1 MFDGHARKVVDR
13 GVAPIGRYL
22 SRVGVTPDV
31 LTALGLAM
39 SVATA
44 ITIGSG
50 HTLVGFFLLLGSV
63 FPDLFD
69 GAVAKASGRA
79 SARGAFFD
87 SVADRVTD
95 GFLLGGIA
103 WHLQSDPGGR
113 APMLALAVLGVS
125 LLISYERAKAESLG
139 YDAKGGL
146 MERAER
152 IIAICVGLVFRVM
165 VPILWLMLILTSVTA
180 VQRFVKVWRQ
190 ASATVPG
197 RTLGARH
204 TPEWRRAAR
213 ADRVRRSQQATR
225 AQSMRNFAD
234 AWRER
239 ARQRQRS
246 AR

>member
-1 MFDGHARKVVDR
+1 MFDGHARKVIDR
-13 GVAPIGRYL
+13 GVAPIGRCL
-22 SRVGVTPDV
+22 ARRGVTPDV
-31 LTALGLAM
+31 LTALGLSM

-44 ITIGSG
+44 IAIGSG
-50 HTLVGFFLLLGSV
+50 HTLIGFFILLLSV

-69 GAVAKASGRA
+69 GAVAKAAGRS

-95 GFLLGGIA
+95 GFLLGGIG

-113 APMLALAVLGVS
+113 APMLAFAVLGVS

-152 IIAICVGLVFRVM
+152 IIAICVGLVFQVM
-165 VPILWLMLILTSVTA
+165 VPVLWLMLVLTSITA
-180 VQRFVKVWRQ
+180 IQRFVKVWRQ

-197 RTLGARH
+197 RVPKVRV

-213 ADRVRRSQQATR
+213 ADRVRRTQQRPRT
-225 AQSMRNFAD
+225 QSMRTLAD

-239 ARQRQRS
+239 ARQRQPH
-246 AR
+246 